1 MLQAAQILLWRA
13 GALTSLAVG
22 IVGVAV
28 PVLPTVPFLIL
39 AAWAA
44 SKGWPSLERWLLE
57 HPACGPHIR
66 RWRER
71 RVIPRRGKIWATIAM
86 LGSAVLLQFLAVP
99 DWLRIAGPLLML
111 VVAAWLWRRPES

>member
-1 MLQAAQILLWRA
+1 MLQAAQILLWRT
-13 GALTSLAVG
+13 GALASLAIG

-28 PVLPTVPFLIL
+28 PVLPTVPFLIV

-57 HPACGPHIR
+57 HRTYGPHIR

-71 RVIPRRGKIWATIAM
+71 HVVPRMAKIWATLTM
-86 LGSAVLLQFLAVP
+86 LGSAVLLQFLDFPGWFRVT
-99 DWLRIAGPLLML
+99 GPLSML
-111 VVAAWLWRRPES
+111 IVAIWLWRRPEH